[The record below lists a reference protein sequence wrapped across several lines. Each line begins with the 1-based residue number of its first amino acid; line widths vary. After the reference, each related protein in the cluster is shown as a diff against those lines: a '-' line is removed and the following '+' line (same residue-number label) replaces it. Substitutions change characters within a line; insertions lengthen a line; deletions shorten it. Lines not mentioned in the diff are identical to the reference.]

1 MLMEHAV
8 QMFWAV
14 VPGVIVGIVMAV
26 WNKRQKDRENRREE
40 HERQADRGQVLQ
52 ISLLVASA
60 SLSYAVAMAIKRG
73 KPNGEVE
80 EGIRQYNRAMER
92 FREYEREQVAKG
104 ARDEQ

>member
-14 VPGVIVGIVMAV
+14 VPGIIVGIVMAV

-104 ARDEQ
+104 A

>member
-1 MLMEHAV
+1 MEQIS

-14 VPGVIVGIVMAV
+14 APGVIVGIVMAV

-104 ARDEQ
+104 A

>member
-1 MLMEHAV
+1 MPMEQIA

-73 KPNGEVE
+73 RPNGEVE
-80 EGIRQYNRAMER
+80 EGIKQYNCAMER
-92 FREYEREQVAKG
+92 FREYEREQIVKG
-104 ARDEQ
+104 V

>member
-1 MLMEHAV
+1 MEHAV

>member
-1 MLMEHAV
+1 MPMEYEYIA

-14 VPGVIVGIVMAV
+14 VPGIIVGVVMAV
-26 WNKRQKDRENRREE
+26 WNKRQKDRETRREARE
-40 HERQADRGQVLQ
+40 QQADRGQVLQ

-80 EGIRQYNRAMER
+80 EGIKQYNRAMER

-104 ARDEQ
+104 V

>member
-1 MLMEHAV
+1 MEHAV

-14 VPGVIVGIVMAV
+14 VPGIIVGIVMAV